1 MDEREEMARS
11 LRATIGGIERAL
23 RRAKDEGR
31 LLDYI
36 LLASMKR
43 SCEYALGILTDRFY
57 GQRPRLRVLRPGP
70 PTLTPRQE
78 RLLEMALGKLTPL
91 ERKLALLTVG
101 HDVSLEAAAVALG
114 LPLEEARKIENS
126 MVDKLRTIK
135 RNYLASGGEA
145 IA

>member
-1 MDEREEMARS
+1 M
-11 LRATIGGIERAL
+11 
-23 RRAKDEGR
+23 
-31 LLDYI
+31 DYI

-70 PTLTPRQE
+70 PALTPRQE
-78 RLLEMALGKLTPL
+78 RLLETALGSLDQM
-91 ERKLALLTVG
+91 ERKMALLTVG
-101 HDVSLEAAAVALG
+101 HDISLEAAAVVLG
-114 LPLEEARKIENS
+114 LSLEEARKIEDS

-135 RNYLASGGEA
+135 RNYLAGGGEA